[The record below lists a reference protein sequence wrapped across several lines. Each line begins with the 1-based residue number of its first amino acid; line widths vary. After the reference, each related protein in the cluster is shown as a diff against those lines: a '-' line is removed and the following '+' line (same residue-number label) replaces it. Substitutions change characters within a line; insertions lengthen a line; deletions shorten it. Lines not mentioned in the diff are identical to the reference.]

1 VFYSLLI
8 PLTFPEVKNMAKT
21 KASQILQP
29 WSRFI
34 LENIPVYPNFAS
46 LFYLV
51 DKLKEHPLYSAMHIA
66 TPHGLA
72 LHMVVLVK
80 RQRVMRIAMGEYARP
95 THPSQLARAWTRVSP
110 GVRAKRIADAAQKRA
125 EATAAKLQ
133 TRREIRAALQA
144 SRDALKYNVT
154 NPLDN

>member
-1 VFYSLLI
+1 
-8 PLTFPEVKNMAKT
+8 MAKT
-21 KASQILQP
+21 KASQKLQA
-29 WSRFI
+29 WSKYI

-46 LFYLV
+46 LLYLV
-51 DKLKEHPLYSAMHIA
+51 DKVKEHPVFSAMHIA

-72 LHMVVLVK
+72 LHLVVLVK

-110 GVRAKRIADAAQKRA
+110 GVRAKRIAEAQARRAAAKATRA
-125 EATAAKLQ
+125 EIQ
-133 TRREIRAALQA
+133 SALQA
-144 SRDALKYNVT
+144 SRDALKYNLT

>member
-1 VFYSLLI
+1 
-8 PLTFPEVKNMAKT
+8 MAKT

-72 LHMVVLVK
+72 LHIVALAT
-80 RQRVMRIAMGEYARP
+80 RQRLMRIATRHYARP
-95 THPSQLARAWTRVSP
+95 PPPSQLARAWTRVSP

>member
-1 VFYSLLI
+1 
-8 PLTFPEVKNMAKT
+8 MAKT

-80 RQRVMRIAMGEYARP
+80 RQKVMRIAMGEFSRP
-95 THPSQLARAWTRVSP
+95 SHPSQLARSWTRVSP

>member
-1 VFYSLLI
+1 
-8 PLTFPEVKNMAKT
+8 MAKT
-21 KASQILQP
+21 KASQKLQP
-29 WSRFI
+29 WSKYI
-34 LENIPVYPNFAS
+34 LEHIPYYPNFAS
-46 LFYLV
+46 LFYIV
-51 DKLKEHPLYSAMHIA
+51 DRVKEHPLYSAMHIA

-95 THPSQLARAWTRVSP
+95 THPSQLARSWTRVSP
-110 GVRAKRIADAAQKRA
+110 GVRAARIAEAQARRAAAKATRA
-125 EATAAKLQ
+125 EIK
-133 TRREIRAALQA
+133 AALQA

>member
-1 VFYSLLI
+1 
-8 PLTFPEVKNMAKT
+8 MAKT
-21 KASQILQP
+21 KASQKLQP
-29 WSRFI
+29 WSKYI
-34 LENIPVYPNFAS
+34 LEHVPYYPNFAS

-51 DKLKEHPLYSAMHIA
+51 DRVKEHPVFSAMHIA

-110 GVRAKRIADAAQKRA
+110 GVRAARIAEAQARRAAAKARRA
-125 EATAAKLQ
+125 EIKAAV
-133 TRREIRAALQA
+133 QA

>member
-1 VFYSLLI
+1 VFYFLSI
-8 PLTFPEVKNMAKT
+8 PLDFSEVKNVAKT
-21 KASQILQP
+21 KASQKLQA
-29 WSRFI
+29 WSSYI

-46 LFYLV
+46 SFYLV

-80 RQRVMRIAMGEYARP
+80 RQKVMRIAMGEYARP

-144 SRDALKYNVT
+144 SRDALKYNLT